1 MDILAQAFLV
11 APAVVVAITELL
23 KVVPAKFTSKYP
35 AWVNGIVS
43 VVAAVLVV
51 SPSFNFSDILGT
63 LGLALYIAVV
73 AAIAYNQFVS
83 KLLNSP
89 SSQDVR

>member
-1 MDILAQAFLV
+1 MELLTQAFLV

-23 KVVPAKFTSKYP
+23 KVVPVRFTSKYP
-35 AWVNGIVS
+35 AWVNGILS
-43 VVAAVLVV
+43 VIASILVI
-51 SPSFNFSDILGT
+51 SPTFNFADIIGT

-83 KLLNSP
+83 RLLNSP
-89 SSQDVR
+89 SSTEVR

>member
-23 KVVPAKFTSKYP
+23 KVVPVRFTSKYP

-43 VVAAVLVV
+43 VIASIIVV
-51 SPSFNFSDILGT
+51 SPAFNFNDILGT

-89 SSQDVR
+89 SSTEVR

>member
-1 MDILAQAFLV
+1 MEFLAQAFLV

-23 KVVPAKFTSKYP
+23 KVVPVRFTSKYP
-35 AWVNGIVS
+35 AWVNAIVS
-43 VVAAVLVV
+43 VIASVLVI
-51 SPSFNFSDILGT
+51 SPTFNFNDILGT
-63 LGLALYIAVV
+63 IGLALYIAVV

-89 SSQDVR
+89 SSSQVR

>member
-11 APAVVVAITELL
+11 APAVVVAITEIL
-23 KVVPAKFTSKYP
+23 KVVPVRFTSKYP

-43 VVAAVLVV
+43 VIAAVLVI
-51 SPSFNFSDILGT
+51 SPSFNFKDILGT

>member
-1 MDILAQAFLV
+1 MELLTQAFLV

-23 KVVPAKFTSKYP
+23 KVVPVRFTSKYP
-35 AWVNGIVS
+35 AWVNAIVS
-43 VVAAVLVV
+43 VVAAVLVI
-51 SPSFNFSDILGT
+51 SPSFNFGDVLGT
-63 LGLALYIAVV
+63 IGLALYIAVV

-89 SSQDVR
+89 SSSQVR